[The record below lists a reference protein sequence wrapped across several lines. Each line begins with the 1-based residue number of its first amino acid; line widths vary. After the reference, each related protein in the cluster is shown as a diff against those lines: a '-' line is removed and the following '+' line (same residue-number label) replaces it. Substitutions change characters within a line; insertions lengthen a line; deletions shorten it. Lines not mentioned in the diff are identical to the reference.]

1 MNKIKIVFMMFI
13 LLANTAISQTQID
26 WSVLSDVEFTDVY
39 MEEVDEY
46 FLYPHFGP
54 SVRNLAGQEVMIRG
68 FVLAIDPTENYYIL
82 SKGPFSSCFFC
93 GVGGPETI
101 VELEMKSSKDVF
113 IMDEVATLK
122 GTLKL
127 NSDDIYQ
134 CNYILQNAE
143 VYLRE

>member
-1 MNKIKIVFMMFI
+1 MNRTTIIYITFTIFAKIAF
-13 LLANTAISQTQID
+13 SQTRID
-26 WSVLSDVEFTDVY
+26 WDVLSDVEFTDVY

-101 VELEMKSSKDVF
+101 VELEMKSSKEVF
-113 IMDEVATLK
+113 IMDEVATIK

-127 NSDDIYQ
+127 NADDIYQ

>member
-1 MNKIKIVFMMFI
+1 MHRLVLLLLFF
-13 LLANTAISQTQID
+13 LANTGFSQTEID
-26 WSVLSDVEFTDVY
+26 WGTLADVEFTDVY

-46 FLYPHFGP
+46 FLYPHFGAN
-54 SVRNLAGQEVMIRG
+54 VRELAGQEVMIRG
-68 FVLAIDPTENYYIL
+68 FVLAIDPTTNYYIL

-113 IMDEVATLK
+113 IMDEVATIK

-134 CNYILQNAE
+134 CNYILQDAE

>member
-1 MNKIKIVFMMFI
+1 MLRVILIYIIISSQFI
-13 LLANTAISQTQID
+13 YAQKEINWET
-26 WSVLSDVEFTDVY
+26 LSDVEFTDVY

-54 SVRNLAGQEVMIRG
+54 KVRALSGQNIMIRG
-68 FVLAIDPTENYYIL
+68 FVLAIDPTTNYYIL

-101 VELEMKSSKDVF
+101 IELEMKSKKEVF
-113 IMDEVATLK
+113 FMDEVATIK
-122 GTLKL
+122 GRLKL
-127 NSDDIYQ
+127 NSDDIYH
-134 CNYILQNAE
+134 CNYILQDAE

>member
-82 SKGPFSSCFFC
+82 SKGPFSSYFFC

>member
-1 MNKIKIVFMMFI
+1 MNRLIIILFI
-13 LLANTAISQTQID
+13 LFTKLSFAQKEID
-26 WSVLSDVEFTDVY
+26 WSTLADVEFTDLY
-39 MEEVDEY
+39 IEEVDEY

-54 SVRNLAGQEVMIRG
+54 SVRELAGKEVMIRG
-68 FVLAIDPTENYYIL
+68 FVLAIDPTQNYYIL

-101 VELEMKSSKDVF
+101 VELEMKSSKEVF
-113 IMDEVATLK
+113 IMDEVATIK

-134 CNYILQNAE
+134 CNYILQDA
-143 VYLRE
+143 VVFLRE

>member
-127 NSDDIYQ
+127 NSDHIYQ

>member
-1 MNKIKIVFMMFI
+1 MFTIFAKITF
-13 LLANTAISQTQID
+13 SQTQID
-26 WSVLSDVEFTDVY
+26 WDVLSDVEFTDVY

-46 FLYPHFGP
+46 FLYPHFGS

-101 VELEMKSSKDVF
+101 VELEMKSSKEVF
-113 IMDEVATLK
+113 IMDEVATIK

-127 NSDDIYQ
+127 NADDIYQ

>member
-54 SVRNLAGQEVMIRG
+54 SVRNLAGQE
-68 FVLAIDPTENYYIL
+68 L
-82 SKGPFSSCFFC
+82 
-93 GVGGPETI
+93 
-101 VELEMKSSKDVF
+101 
-113 IMDEVATLK
+113 
-122 GTLKL
+122 
-127 NSDDIYQ
+127 
-134 CNYILQNAE
+134 
-143 VYLRE
+143 

>member
-1 MNKIKIVFMMFI
+1 MNKIKIVFMVFI
-13 LLANTAISQTQID
+13 LFANTAISQTQID
-26 WSVLSDVEFTDVY
+26 WGVLSDVEFTDVY

-54 SVRNLAGQEVMIRG
+54 RVRNLAGQEVMIRG

>member
-1 MNKIKIVFMMFI
+1 MHRLLILILSFFI
-13 LLANTAISQTQID
+13 ITTYSQTEID
-26 WSVLSDVEFTDVY
+26 WGTLADVEFTDVY

-46 FLYPHFGP
+46 FLYPHFGS
-54 SVRNLAGQEVMIRG
+54 SVRELAGQEVLIRG
-68 FVLAIDPTENYYIL
+68 FVLAIDPTDNYYIL

-101 VELEMKSSKDVF
+101 IELEMKSKKEIF

-122 GTLKL
+122 GTPKL
-127 NSDDIYQ
+127 NSDDIYH
-134 CNYILQNAE
+134 CNYILQDAE

>member
-1 MNKIKIVFMMFI
+1 MNRLKIILFI
-13 LLANTAISQTQID
+13 LIAKFSFAQKEID
-26 WSVLSDVEFTDVY
+26 WNVLADVQFTDLY
-39 MEEVDEY
+39 IEEVDEN

-54 SVRNLAGQEVMIRG
+54 SVRELAGQEEMIRG
-68 FVLAIDPTENYYIL
+68 FVVAIDPTENYYIL

-113 IMDEVATLK
+113 IMDEVATIK
-122 GTLKL
+122 GILKL
-127 NSDDIYQ
+127 NADDIYQ

-143 VYLRE
+143 VHLRE

>member
-1 MNKIKIVFMMFI
+1 MNKIKIVFIAFI
-13 LLANTAISQTQID
+13 LFANSTISQTQID

-54 SVRNLAGQEVMIRG
+54 SVRKLAGQEVMIRG
-68 FVLAIDPTENYYIL
+68 FVLEIDPTENYYIL

-101 VELEMKSSKDVF
+101 VELEMRSSKDVF

>member
-1 MNKIKIVFMMFI
+1 MNRLKIILFI
-13 LLANTAISQTQID
+13 LITKFSFAQKEID
-26 WSVLSDVEFTDVY
+26 WNVLADVQFTDLY
-39 MEEVDEY
+39 IEEVDEY

-54 SVRNLAGQEVMIRG
+54 SVRELAGQDVMIRG

-113 IMDEVATLK
+113 IMDEVATIK
-122 GTLKL
+122 GILKL
-127 NSDDIYQ
+127 NADDIYQ

-143 VYLRE
+143 VFLRE

>member
-1 MNKIKIVFMMFI
+1 MNKIKIVFMVFI
-13 LLANTAISQTQID
+13 LFANTAISQTQID

-39 MEEVDEY
+39 MQEEDEY
-46 FLYPHFGP
+46 FLYPHFGMN
-54 SVRNLAGQEVMIRG
+54 VQELAGKEVVIRG
-68 FVLAIDPTENYYIL
+68 FVLAIDPTDNYYIL

-101 VELEMKSSKDVF
+101 IELEMKSKKDVF
-113 IMDEVATLK
+113 IMDEVATMK

-143 VYLRE
+143 VYLR

>member
-1 MNKIKIVFMMFI
+1 MNKIKIVFMVFI
-13 LLANTAISQTQID
+13 LFANTAISQTQID

-101 VELEMKSSKDVF
+101 VELEMRSSKDVF

>member
-1 MNKIKIVFMMFI
+1 MHRIALLFFLFI
-13 LLANTAISQTQID
+13 AGFSFSQTEID
-26 WSVLSDVEFTDVY
+26 WGTLSDVEFTDVY

-54 SVRNLAGQEVMIRG
+54 SVRELSGQEVLIRG
-68 FVLAIDPTENYYIL
+68 FVLAIDPVKNYYIL

-101 VELEMKSSKDVF
+101 VELEMKSNKDVF
-113 IMDEVATLK
+113 IMDEVATIK

>member
-1 MNKIKIVFMMFI
+1 MNKYLIIFLFLFTK
-13 LLANTAISQTQID
+13 TAIAQEEID
-26 WSVLSDVEFTDVY
+26 WNTLSDVEFTDVY

-54 SVRNLAGQEVMIRG
+54 AIRQLAGKKVKIRG

-101 VELEMKSSKDVF
+101 VELEMKSSKEVF
-113 IMDEVATLK
+113 IMDEVATIT
-122 GTLKL
+122 GILKL

-134 CNYILQNAE
+134 CNYILQDAE

>member
-1 MNKIKIVFMMFI
+1 MNRTTIIYIMFTIFAKITF
-13 LLANTAISQTQID
+13 SQTQID
-26 WSVLSDVEFTDVY
+26 WDVLSDVEFTDVY

-46 FLYPHFGP
+46 FLYPHFGS

-101 VELEMKSSKDVF
+101 VELEMKSSKEVF
-113 IMDEVATLK
+113 IMDEVATIK

-127 NSDDIYQ
+127 NADDIYQ

>member
-122 GTLKL
+122 GTP
-127 NSDDIYQ
+127 Q
-134 CNYILQNAE
+134 T
-143 VYLRE
+143 